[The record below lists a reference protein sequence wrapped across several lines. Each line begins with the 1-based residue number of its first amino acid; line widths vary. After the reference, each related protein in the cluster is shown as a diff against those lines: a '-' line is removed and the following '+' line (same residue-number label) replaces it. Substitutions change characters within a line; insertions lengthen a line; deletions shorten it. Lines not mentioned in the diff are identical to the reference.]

1 MPAKSAIERR
11 LKRFEDFENDYSPNP
26 NENYTKK
33 WDAKLEEFSNDIEKY
48 YDENRQTDEEKEQKL
63 KILREI
69 EDYLVNQLFVN
80 PINDVN
86 YEVRAVVPFG
96 SSASALG
103 MRGGD
108 LDMIICVHPP
118 MGKKQKGE
126 IKRRTNDILRE
137 IFNRIQSGKMLNGR
151 KKKDMEHIKEARV
164 PIITGFIDGVEI
176 DISISMTFLV
186 SEQYLAAKMID
197 AYEKYDRRFILLAAF
212 VKKWMKSKKT
222 DENEDYYKTVFPNSC
237 CTVLLVV
244 FFMKQY
250 KLLPNLG
257 TRDPG
262 MIDNVS
268 WVKARNGEN
277 GSFGIPNQSAKY
289 WRESNYC
296 EVSLGTLFL
305 LFLEYYAYFDFKTNK
320 IIVEKGQLRWKSER
334 DRVNKIYLQD
344 VFGNENMTKSVR
356 QVTMLQKCFRDA
368 MKIVINNE
376 GDKIEEE
383 LMEDVLPDVCSYS
396 KSEMRKLRKQGLHF
410 GPKPR
415 KFEK

>member
-334 DRVNKIYLQD
+334 D
-344 VFGNENMTKSVR
+344 
-356 QVTMLQKCFRDA
+356 A